1 MNKKV
6 IITGTKGFIGSN
18 LREELDSGYQIV
30 EINEDI
36 LDLPDWTEKIQDFF
50 KEDISAV
57 FHIGA
62 CSDTLEQDV
71 NYMMTVN
78 YEFTHLLSDLCSSNE
93 VPLIYS
99 SSAANIISFL
109 KYKYMHLN
117 WNCLEN

>member
-50 KEDISAV
+50 KL
-57 FHIGA
+57 
-62 CSDTLEQDV
+62 T
-71 NYMMTVN
+71 NYHSQHQAPCTSLRT
-78 YEFTHLLSDLCSSNE
+78 FSS
-93 VPLIYS
+93 I
-99 SSAANIISFL
+99 
-109 KYKYMHLN
+109 
-117 WNCLEN
+117 